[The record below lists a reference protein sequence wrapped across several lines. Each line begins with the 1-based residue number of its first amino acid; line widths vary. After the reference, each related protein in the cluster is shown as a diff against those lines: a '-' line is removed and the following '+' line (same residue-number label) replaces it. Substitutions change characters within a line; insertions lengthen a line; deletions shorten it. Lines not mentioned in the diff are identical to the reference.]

1 MKLLILFI
9 CLTMAAI
16 GQTKP
21 EDVKTFQLKNGMK
34 LLILEDHSI
43 PNANMY
49 LFWRVG
55 SRNEYPGITGL
66 SHFFEHM
73 MFNGAKKYGPKDFD
87 RTMEAAGGS
96 NNAYTSENVT
106 VYTDWFPSST
116 LELMFELEADRIA
129 DLNFD
134 DKMIE
139 SERGVI
145 LSERSTGLENSNW
158 EYLNQEIL
166 GVSMVAHPYHWPVI
180 GYESDIKGWGKGDL
194 QNYFR
199 TYYAPNNCTIVI
211 VGDVNFDEVKILAE
225 KYFEPI
231 SAQEPPRKIHTVEPK
246 QTGEKRVFVKKD
258 VSTPNIMLAY
268 HAPATG
274 SEDYYALELLNSI
287 LTSGNSSRL
296 YSSIIDQQQLATDV
310 ETYFPQAFDP
320 FLFFIYAI
328 TNDKVS
334 ALQLENSIEVELN
347 KIIAEGV
354 TENELQKVKNQKL
367 AEFYHS
373 LETING
379 KANTLG
385 TYELFF
391 GDYQKMFDAPEDF
404 KKVTTEDIKRVAA
417 KYFIKSNKTIGIMQT
432 EENSK

>member
-1 MKLLILFI
+1 MKLLIFFV

-21 EDVKTFQLKNGMK
+21 EDIKTFQLKNGMK
-34 LLILEDHSI
+34 IMVLEDHSI

-73 MFNGAKKYGPKDFD
+73 MFNGAKKYGPKEFD

-96 NNAYTSENVT
+96 NNAYTTENVT
-106 VYTDWFPSST
+106 VYTDWFPSSS

-129 DLNFD
+129 NLNFN

-158 EYLNQEIL
+158 EYLNQELL

-180 GYESDIKGWGKGDL
+180 GYESDIKGWQKKDL
-194 QNYFR
+194 QNYFK
-199 TYYAPNNCTIVI
+199 TYYAPNNGSVVI
-211 VGDVNFDEVKILAE
+211 VGDVNFDEVKKLAE

-231 SAQEPPRKIHTVEPK
+231 PAQDPPRKIHTVEPN
-246 QTGEKRVFVKKD
+246 QLGEKRIFVKKD
-258 VSTPNIMLAY
+258 VFTPNVLFAY
-268 HAPATG
+268 HVPATG
-274 SEDYYALELLNSI
+274 SEDFYALELLNSI

-296 YSSIIDQQQLATDV
+296 YSSIIDKQQLATDV

-320 FLFFIYAI
+320 FLFFIYAVA
-328 TNDKVS
+328 NDGVS
-334 ALQLENSIEVELN
+334 ALQLENAIEDELS
-347 KIIAEGV
+347 KIISEGV
-354 TENELQKVKNQKL
+354 SENELQKVKNQKL
-367 AEFYHS
+367 SEFYHS

-385 TYELFF
+385 TYEMFF
-391 GDYQKMFDAPEDF
+391 GDYKKMFDAPKDF

-417 KYFIKSNKTIGIMQT
+417 KYFVKTNKTIGIMQG
-432 EENSK
+432 EEN